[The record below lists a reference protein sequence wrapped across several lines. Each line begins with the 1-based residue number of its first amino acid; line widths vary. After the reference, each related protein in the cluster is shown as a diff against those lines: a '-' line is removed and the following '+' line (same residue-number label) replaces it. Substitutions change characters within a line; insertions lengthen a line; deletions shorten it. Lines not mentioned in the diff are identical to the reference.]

1 LDVVATM
8 LRLQDPQTLVG
19 NADGGGS
26 DPDDRWSELKAAVRE
41 AVDGTDEAWYW
52 ESIYKD

>member
-1 LDVVATM
+1 M